1 MFDFQPGDRV
11 LDLDAG
17 DGQGSRDLALQVP
30 QGVLV
35 GLVAGL
41 DLLHQARANCRD
53 LDNVFFVEAEPH
65 QIPWKEDY
73 FSHAIGRQLLTAAA
87 LREVYRVLAEGG
99 RIFLPVGEEST
110 LHEVGFVDIK
120 TADGWLTGRKARP
133 TTAAG

>member
-17 DGQGSRDLALQVP
+17 DGQASRDLALQVP

-73 FSHAIGRQLLTAAA
+73 FSHAIARQPLTAAA

-99 RIFLPVGEEST
+99 LVFLPEGEKSD
-110 LHEVGFVDIK
+110 LHEAGFVEIK
-120 TADGWLTGRKARP
+120 TTDGCVAGRKPRP